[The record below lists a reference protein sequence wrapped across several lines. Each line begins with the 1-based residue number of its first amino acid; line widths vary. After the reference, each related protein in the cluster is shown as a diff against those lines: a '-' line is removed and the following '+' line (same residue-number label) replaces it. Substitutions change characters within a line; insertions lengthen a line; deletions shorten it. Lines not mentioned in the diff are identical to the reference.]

1 MAKLTKFQVGA
12 PIPDEIG
19 ARADMLHEV
28 REVRKMMQKETD
40 EVKAR
45 ESEIE
50 KSIIDDL
57 PKSSTG
63 VAGLRYF
70 VKVLTDRKPTVT
82 DWPKVYDYIL
92 KTGRTDL
99 LQKRPSDK
107 AVMDMYE
114 AGELPPGFDTIL
126 VPKISLTKV

>member
-1 MAKLTKFQVGA
+1 MAALTKFQKGA

-19 ARADMLHEV
+19 ARADLLHEV

-45 ESEIE
+45 ETEIE
-50 KSIIDDL
+50 TSIINDL
-57 PKSSTG
+57 PKSSKG

-70 VKVLTDRKPTVT
+70 VKVVPERRPQVT
-82 DWPKVYDYIL
+82 DWPAFHAYVIDNA
-92 KTGRTDL
+92 RTDL
-99 LQKRPSDK
+99 LQKRLSDR

-114 AGELPPGFDTIL
+114 AGELPPGLDTVLI
-126 VPKISLTKV
+126 PKISLTKV